1 MKNLLGTLS
10 LTLVLGMTAV
20 PVAGQEGGKAPA
32 AATPTQAAPAQ
43 PPSPPPDN
51 PPPPPVS
58 AQPPAA
64 PAPAPQPATTGQ
76 WVYTSQYRLGVDAL
90 RQSVHLCAHRRIHA

>member
-43 PPSPPPDN
+43 PPQPAARQ
-51 PPPPPVS
+51 S
-58 AQPPAA
+58 ASTPRQRPTPGRTRAGPPAGHHRA
-64 PAPAPQPATTGQ
+64 VG
-76 WVYTSQYRLGVDAL
+76 VHTSQYRLGVDAL
-90 RQSVHLCAHRRIHA
+90 RQ